1 MQQMSGNHL
10 FVTANLLVMAVT
22 ILPAYALQSFRMDGL
37 SSYAERPIAF
47 LLRYVRR
54 RTLAHAAI
62 LAAVL
67 GAVGCSVSTQYGVKF
82 LVDTLSAGPR
92 GDAVWLA
99 FAVLVSL
106 IAADNLL
113 WRLAG
118 WIASHAFV
126 GVTGDLRSEL
136 FRHLTGHAP
145 SYFAERLSGT
155 LTGRITATSNAVFAV
170 ENLFIWNVLPPCVGD
185 LRRDRLPGG
194 GQPADGDGAA
204 GDRHRSSCF
213 CCSGWP
219 RAARRCITAS
229 PTGPRAVEAN
239 WPT

>member
-1 MQQMSGNHL
+1 MDRLSD
-10 FVTANLLVMAVT
+10 
-22 ILPAYALQSFRMDGL
+22 YAK
-37 SSYAERPIAF
+37 RPIAF

-62 LAAVL
+62 LVAVL
-67 GAVGCSVSTQYGVKF
+67 GAVGCSVSSQYGVKF
-82 LVDTLSAGPR
+82 LVEFCRPDRAAGR
-92 GDAVWLA
+92 VWLA

-145 SYFAERLSGT
+145 SYF
-155 LTGRITATSNAVFAV
+155 TSACR
-170 ENLFIWNVLPPCVGD
+170 EL
-185 LRRDRLPGG
+185 
-194 GQPADGDGAA
+194 
-204 GDRHRSSCF
+204 
-213 CCSGWP
+213 
-219 RAARRCITAS
+219 
-229 PTGPRAVEAN
+229 
-239 WPT
+239 